1 MNLDTAMMNSMA
13 TLQKAQ
19 TAQLAS
25 LASARYGTPVTV
37 PTLPSL
43 PMDTVTLGGY
53 PADPGLM
60 PDPRKLA
67 QMMGQDWNSIP
78 LSSDPDY
85 LQRHQAIYDQLLEKI
100 MAVKALEAAQGGS
113 GAKGADGKG
122 TSASKGDL
130 NVVAG
135 GEHDGVKFERLVANG
150 KARLDHPSNRH
161 LTDVHQVHIVP
172 IKGLIVAVVDA
183 DALGADGMCGR
194 AKDFSYRRIF
204 DCCADFSADEFSHR
218 IV

>member
-25 LASARYGTPVTV
+25 LASARTGTPVTV
-37 PTLPSL
+37 PSLPSL

-67 QMMGQDWNSIP
+67 QMMGPDWNSIP

-85 LQRHQAIYDQLLEKI
+85 LQRHQEIYDQLLEKI

-135 GEHDGVKFERLVANG
+135 GRSDGVKAKKVTIHKDNNYRSRQWNENIAEHNKHESKFEGAKVG
-150 KARLDHPSNRH
+150 EYY
-161 LTDVHQVHIVP
+161 DVWVEWE
-172 IKGLIVAVVDA
+172 
-183 DALGADGMCGR
+183 DG
-194 AKDFSYRRIF
+194 STT
-204 DCCADFSADEFSHR
+204 HR
-218 IV
+218 EVRMDSPGQTVYIDNQY